1 VLVAVLVDVAAAE
14 DEASAAPRL
23 DAVVRLAASAPHTL
37 LLTLAVLQRLEAAG
51 SRPWLRRLISDL
63 VGAAATQS
71 VAPAPFV
78 YPMGVCVRTRSSPRH
93 HPYQWSMGHAS
104 VGARDGLGRASR
116 PCRRHRIHPHCGRR
130 HAGRRARGTMSSP
143 PVHTQGV

>member
-78 YPMGVCVRTRSSPRH
+78 YPHGCVCAHTLITAPPSLLV
-93 HPYQWSMGHAS
+93 
-104 VGARDGLGRASR
+104 VDGACK
-116 PCRRHRIHPHCGRR
+116 CRR
-130 HAGRRARGTMSSP
+130 S
-143 PVHTQGV
+143 